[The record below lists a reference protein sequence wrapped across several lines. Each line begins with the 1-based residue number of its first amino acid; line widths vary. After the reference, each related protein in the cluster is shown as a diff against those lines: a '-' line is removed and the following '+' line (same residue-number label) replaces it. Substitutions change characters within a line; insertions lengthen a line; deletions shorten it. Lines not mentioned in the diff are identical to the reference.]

1 MLNRA
6 EIRFRAKTIVTSLP
20 RDIYSDSLILRCP
33 RSFAVPFTSGR
44 GREMKGTANDLRHL
58 RIRLLF

>member
-33 RSFAVPFTSGR
+33 RSFAVPFTFLSLLSGE
-44 GREMKGTANDLRHL
+44 GGK
-58 RIRLLF
+58 